1 MQQQD
6 ARLSAMPAALR
17 KTMIFKN
24 IVVILR
30 IASGLAIKITLPSFR
45 SWVSLWDMRIGSPKG
60 QNLVH
65 DPFWI
70 WKLFMLNV
78 W

>member
-1 MQQQD
+1 MQQHD

-17 KTMIFKN
+17 KTMSFKN
-24 IVVILR
+24 ILAMLR
-30 IASGLAIKITLPSFR
+30 SASGLAIKITLPTFR
-45 SWVSLWDMRIGSPKG
+45 SWVSLWDMRVGSPKG

>member
-1 MQQQD
+1 MQQHD

-17 KTMIFKN
+17 KTMSFKN
-24 IVVILR
+24 IPAILR
-30 IASGLAIKITLPSFR
+30 SASGLAIKITLPTLR
-45 SWVSLWDMRIGSPKG
+45 SWVSLWDMRVGSPKG
-60 QNLVH
+60 QDLVH
-65 DPFWI
+65 YAFWI

>member
-1 MQQQD
+1 MQQHD
-6 ARLSAMPAALR
+6 VRLSAMPAALR
-17 KTMIFKN
+17 KTMSFKN
-24 IVVILR
+24 ILVMLR
-30 IASGLAIKITLPSFR
+30 SASGLAIKITLPTFR
-45 SWVSLWDMRIGSPKG
+45 SWVSLWGRRVGSPKG